1 MSSGVTATPGT
12 DRRYTST
19 ASPSRGESRLSRGA
33 KVALIVIALAVALV
47 VIVPPAVVETRKNNK
62 NNAAEDNLNGFTTVV
77 DGLTTFIQTK
87 TADIITRS
95 SLSTLANGQVKT
107 VTSEVTLPLV
117 TVSQTS
123 INAIQT
129 GVITTTI
136 SGEVVVLA
144 TRTSYVAGEG
154 QAAVVTQT
162 ASGGESLLLPH
173 PGLSQT
179 AAETIVQTVY
189 DVVTVIGTFV
199 CGSFASIESR
209 ILNGFLMQ
217 RRCEHLL
224 ARFELRL
231 NSRIQQLR
239 VADECDADD
248 HFCHSGLVNNGIV
261 FVAGELF
268 HPSAVVRVDLVEPAG
283 DLFLCDD
290 VELGYII
297 GLAFG
302 SDFNPSG
309 YHVQLLCKRHDS
321 THQLDFGFRDVNR
334 FLVFVLPD
342 LHSRTS
348 RILGRLPDHDA
359 ELNHFRRPFYDSL
372 NVVDVELDRRLYRRL
387 QLPDVK
393 RFSACQQLGQLN
405 VLSLDPK
412 SFADRVVLDSL
423 NGEPLPNCDL
433 HEPSLFPRPARV
445 SRRLSQQQLHR
456 TLRNN
461 ALDVGSL
468 PDHNFHGPDL
478 PPGPIGALDLNY
490 RRTILSEPDEPSVDL
505 YSGPSDVFGR
515 MPNFV
520 VDRVFFNSAFQL
532 LFVDKFFRCRVLNL
546 FFRVLHPGL
555 ARTRR
560 MRFIHVHRHFC
571 YLYSP
576 TAVDHFR
583 LDQPHNY
590 LQLNEHSRCDHSHNA
605 DLASG
610 SSSTPPFGSS
620 SAGSSTATEPSSSAS
635 PTESITFSLSN
646 FGSSA
651 TTSSTDSR
659 GSSTSSS
666 SSSESLAQP
675 TTTSAQS
682 SSTGGVDTT
691 SSSSSSGAET
701 SQELSTSS
709 SASSESTEQP
719 ITPTSAQQTS
729 GEAAPTTTQAQTT
742 TQEASTTTQAQET
755 TSSQAQS
762 SSSAAGGSSGGD
774 GEEGGGGSSSEGGG
788 DEAESTSPA
797 SIASIAST
805 SDSAPSSSFTDHVKF
820 KLKKRFL
827 PRSQPRRLDMRA

>member
-1 MSSGVTATPGT
+1 MSSGVTASPLMTPGS

-19 ASPSRGESRLSRGA
+19 ASPSNGESRLSRGA
-33 KVALIVIALAVALV
+33 KVAIIALIALAVAIV

-162 ASGGESLLLPH
+162 AT
-173 PGLSQT
+173 QT

-209 ILNGFLMQ
+209 ILNGFLLQ

-239 VADECDADD
+239 VADECDADH
-248 HFCHSGLVNNGIV
+248 HFCHSGPVNNGIV

-268 HPSAVVRVDLVEPAG
+268 QPSAVVRVDLVEPAG

-309 YHVQLLCKRHDS
+309 YHVQPLCERHDS

-334 FLVFVLPD
+334 FRDINRFLVFVLPD

-348 RILGRLPDHDA
+348 RVLGRLPDHDA

-372 NVVDVELDRRLYRRL
+372 NVVDVELDWRLYPRL
-387 QLPDVK
+387 QLPDIK
-393 RFSACQQLGQLN
+393 RFSACQ
-405 VLSLDPK
+405 LD
-412 SFADRVVLDSL
+412 RTT
-423 NGEPLPNCDL
+423 
-433 HEPSLFPRPARV
+433 HEPEQQRDGHLFPVLHPWLTRV
-445 SRRLSQQQLHR
+445 SRRLFQQQLHPI
-456 TLRNN
+456 LRNN

-468 PDHNFHGPDL
+468 PDHNFHGPEL
-478 PPGPIGALDLNY
+478 PPGPTGAYEDVKLGLNY
-490 RRTILSEPDEPSVDL
+490 RRTVLSELDEPSVDL

-520 VDRVFFNSAFQL
+520 VDRIFLIPAFQL

-583 LDQPHNY
+583 LDQLHHY
-590 LQLNEHSRCDHSHNA
+590 LQLNEHSRCNHSV
-605 DLASG
+605 DR
-610 SSSTPPFGSS
+610 SSTRPFGSS

-691 SSSSSSGAET
+691 STSSSSGAET
-701 SQELSTSS
+701 SQEAPTSS

-719 ITPTSAQQTS
+719 ITPTSDQQTS
-729 GEAAPTTTQAQTT
+729 REAAPTTTQTQTT

-762 SSSAAGGSSGGD
+762 SSSAAGGSSGDD

-797 SIASIAST
+797 SIAPTAST